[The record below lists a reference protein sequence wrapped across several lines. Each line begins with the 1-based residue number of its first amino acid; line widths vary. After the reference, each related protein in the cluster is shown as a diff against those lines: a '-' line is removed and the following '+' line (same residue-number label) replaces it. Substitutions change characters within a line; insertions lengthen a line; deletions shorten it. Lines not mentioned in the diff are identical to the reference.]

1 MFVWIILFMKWEKI
15 KWAEIK
21 VEPSMYQ
28 MCLKKNLSIDVE
40 ETISVSLTAER
51 KRIIGPEKKK
61 KADQQ
66 MPF

>member
-1 MFVWIILFMKWEKI
+1 MKWEKV

-28 MCLKKNLSIDVE
+28 MSLKKSLSIDVE
-40 ETISVSLTAER
+40 ETISVSLTAKR

-66 MPF
+66 IPL